1 MLLRWSYSTY
11 LEDKEAAKNRL
22 DNSIFTKNNLVAL
35 GDDMELLNQL
45 MKEKEI
51 KLNYT
56 ISLND
61 YYDRL
66 FHIPEKLK
74 KIAKE

>member
-1 MLLRWSYSTY
+1 
-11 LEDKEAAKNRL
+11 
-22 DNSIFTKNNLVAL
+22 
-35 GDDMELLNQL
+35 MELLNRL

>member
-1 MLLRWSYSTY
+1 LQ
-11 LEDKEAAKNRL
+11 AA
-22 DNSIFTKNNLVAL
+22 
-35 GDDMELLNQL
+35 DMDMVELAVL
-45 MKEKEI
+45 MKEKEK

-56 ISLND
+56 ICLND

-74 KIAKE
+74 KEVK